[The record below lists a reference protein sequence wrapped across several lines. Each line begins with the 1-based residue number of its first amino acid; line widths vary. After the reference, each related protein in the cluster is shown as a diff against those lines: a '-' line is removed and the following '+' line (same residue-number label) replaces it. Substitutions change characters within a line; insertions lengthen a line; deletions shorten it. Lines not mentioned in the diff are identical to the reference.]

1 MCATSIGLT
10 FSHIPVPGERK
21 SGIPDG
27 TDTPAPVKT
36 TAERASRS
44 ISARRVVWLARVRVV
59 ISLRA
64 PDFGAPRPAAS
75 WARRPWLLAL
85 ELRRPLAEEG
95 ADALLGVLRVERG
108 LEPPRLGLETLAE
121 LAGRRHRLD
130 LLDRDRR
137 LLRELA
143 RPRER
148 GVEQL
153 VVRHHGVDEPEPL
166 GLIRA
171 DRVAEQ
177 VQLERLALADE
188 PRQALRAAEARD
200 DPEVYLR
207 LAERRRLRGDAE
219 VACH

>member
-10 FSHIPVPGERK
+10 FSQMPVPGERK
-21 SGIPDG
+21 SGMPEG
-27 TDTPAPVKT
+27 TDTPAPVST

-44 ISARRVVWLARVRVV
+44 ISARRVAWSVVTRVA

-64 PDFGAPRPAAS
+64 AGSGAPRPAAL

-95 ADALLGVLRVERG
+95 ADDLLGVLRVERG

-153 VVRHHGVDEPEPL
+153 VV
-166 GLIRA
+166 
-171 DRVAEQ
+171 
-177 VQLERLALADE
+177 
-188 PRQALRAAEARD
+188 
-200 DPEVYLR
+200 
-207 LAERRRLRGDAE
+207 
-219 VACH
+219 